1 MDGDTKGHYQ
11 RGSVDSAPSFNRTQ
25 TAQQRASGVCHPLR
39 RAPPPSARSCT
50 RRSRPVPLVRG
61 ASRNRG
67 TPSPRAAGPYG
78 SGFPPR

>member
-39 RAPPPSARSCT
+39 RARRRRRAAAPGARAGAARAWGIEEPRNPVSARG
-50 RRSRPVPLVRG
+50 RSVR
-61 ASRNRG
+61 
-67 TPSPRAAGPYG
+67 
-78 SGFPPR
+78 